1 MKNKFPRG
9 IELCAGAI
17 IENSKGEILLAK
29 SPKWNNKWTFPS
41 GHIESGEKIEQ
52 GAIREI
58 EEETGLKLKSE
69 GIFTFGELID
79 SKDFH
84 RPAHFVYF
92 DIYCKTDT
100 TNVKIDKDELTEYIW
115 ITPQAA
121 LETDLAESYDKA
133 IKDFIDFKIN
143 ERHNKK
149 N

>member
-17 IENSKGEILLAK
+17 IENSNKEILLAK

-41 GHIESGEKIEQ
+41 GHIELGEKIEE

-58 EEETGLKLKSE
+58 EEEVGLKLKSE
-69 GIFTFGELID
+69 GIFTYGELID

-92 DIYCKTDT
+92 DIYCKTDDID
-100 TNVKIDKDELTEYIW
+100 VKIDEDELTEYKW
-115 ITPQAA
+115 MTPQTA
-121 LETDLAESYDKA
+121 LEMDLAESYDKA
-133 IKDFIDFKIN
+133 INDFINF
-143 ERHNKK
+143 KK
-149 N
+149 NNFVC